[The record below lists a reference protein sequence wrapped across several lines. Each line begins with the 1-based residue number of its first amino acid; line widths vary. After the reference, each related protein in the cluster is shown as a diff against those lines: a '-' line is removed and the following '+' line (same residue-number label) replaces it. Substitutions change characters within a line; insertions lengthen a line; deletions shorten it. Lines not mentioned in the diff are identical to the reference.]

1 MDTQIE
7 RKKRFTSKQFY
18 GGVGIL
24 FILVLILYFI
34 FRDTTS
40 SMAVDKNRITIAT
53 VDESEFSDYI
63 RVIGQVLPSRMI
75 YLDAIEG
82 GRVEERLHEEG
93 AMVEKGDVI
102 LRLSNPLLNIG
113 IMQSEADLAYQEN
126 ELRNTRISM
135 EQERLGLKQER
146 IGMWKEFLAKRRRC
160 EQYKRL
166 MEEQLIARE
175 DFLQA
180 SEEYDA
186 VCAQL
191 SVLDERIR
199 QDSLFRLTQI
209 SSLDE
214 NIMNMKRSLAL
225 VRGRLENLKVKAPI
239 DGQVG
244 NLEAQIGQSISAGE
258 HIGQIITSD
267 LKVQALID
275 EHYVERVVRELP
287 ADFTRDGENYKLE
300 VTKVYPEVK
309 EGQFRTDFRFTT
321 GRPENIRAGQTYHI
335 NLQLGDPVKA
345 ILIPRGGFFQI
356 TGGRW
361 VYVVDEN
368 GKFAVRRPVRIGRQ
382 NPQYYEVT
390 EGLAPGEKVI
400 ISGYELFGDNE
411 KLILNE

>member
-53 VDESEFSDYI
+53 VAESEFSDYI

-146 IGMWKEFLAKRRRC
+146 IGMWKKILAKRRRC

-199 QDSLFRLTQI
+199 QDSSFRLTQI

>member
-1 MDTQIE
+1 MDIQIE

-34 FRDTTS
+34 FRDNTS
-40 SMAVDKNRITIAT
+40 SMAVDKNRITITT
-53 VDESEFSDYI
+53 VVESEFSDYI

-93 AMVEKGDVI
+93 VMVKKGDVI

-135 EQERLGLKQER
+135 EQERLSLKQER
-146 IGMWKEFLAKRRRC
+146 IGMWKEFLVKRRRC

-361 VYVVDEN
+361 VYVVNEN